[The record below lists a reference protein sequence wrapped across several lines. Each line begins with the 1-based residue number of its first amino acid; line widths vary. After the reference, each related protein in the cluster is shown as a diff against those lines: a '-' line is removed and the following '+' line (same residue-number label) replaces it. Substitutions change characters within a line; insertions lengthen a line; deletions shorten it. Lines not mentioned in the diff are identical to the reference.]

1 MRAWR
6 AFLGSLILGFL
17 LLSAVADRIGLDGL
31 VTLWGVLDGNTQ
43 GSATGTV
50 TDLHAGEWLSVATGP
65 YGTTV
70 TIDFRISLRETTA
83 YEGDAAALKPGARV
97 TIWYRN
103 IGERYL
109 VADRVRVLT
118 SARAFRR
125 HGTLPRPHGRD
136 EPDYAFHVRQAT

>member
-6 AFLGSLILGFL
+6 QFMGSLILGFL
-17 LLSAVADRIGLDGL
+17 MLSAVADRIGLDGL

-43 GSATGTV
+43 GSSTGTV
-50 TDLHAGEWLSVATGP
+50 TEFHAGDWLSVATGP
-65 YGTTV
+65 YGTV
-70 TIDFRISLRETTA
+70 TIDLRTTLRKATA

-118 SARAFRR
+118 EP
-125 HGTLPRPHGRD
+125 GPR
-136 EPDYAFHVRQAT
+136 

>member
-1 MRAWR
+1 M
-6 AFLGSLILGFL
+6 GSLILGFL
-17 LLSAVADRIGLDGL
+17 MLSAVADRIGLAGL

-50 TDLHAGEWLSVATGP
+50 TEFHAGEWLMVATGP
-65 YGTTV
+65 YGRTTV
-70 TIDFRISLRETTA
+70 TIDFRITLRGTTA

-118 SARAFRR
+118 KP
-125 HGTLPRPHGRD
+125 GPR
-136 EPDYAFHVRQAT
+136 